1 MTDMPGPAG
10 AATAPPI
17 ARDSPPSSMLPRA
30 LFGLGFV
37 TNRRRALDLLVKTTG
52 GCVSVRVP
60 VFGDTVVVADPGLAK
75 QVFTTS
81 PEVLHNVQP
90 NLSRVFGPGS
100 VFALDGAEHRR
111 RRKLLTPPFHGKSIA
126 AYERIVEEETLRE
139 MANWPDGK
147 EFATLE
153 PMMRITLNVILR
165 GVFGADGIELEQ
177 LRDVLPK
184 WVTLASRLAL
194 LPIPKR
200 PIGPWDPW
208 GRLAGYRRTYESLVD
223 TLITRARQDP
233 RLEERTDILALFLRS
248 RYDDGTA
255 MTRGEIGDELLA
267 LLAAGHETTAST
279 LGWTFERISRHPE
292 ILHRLVTEAHGDQ
305 NTYRQAT
312 ILETQRVRTVID
324 LASRHVAVSDYE
336 LGPWSIPRGHTIM
349 VSLRQLHENPDEF
362 PEPDRFD
369 PQRFIDNKPN
379 AFSWVPFGGGTR
391 RCAGAAF
398 ATMEM
403 DVVLR
408 TVLRNMTIQT
418 TDKPDEKIHNRGVAF
433 TPSRGGRIVVH
444 RRSARHR
451 PRSTRP
457 DKSDQTA

>member
-1 MTDMPGPAG
+1 MTDMPGSVG
-10 AATAPPI
+10 TTAPPTE
-17 ARDSPPSSMLPRA
+17 RDLPPSSMIPRT
-30 LFGLGFV
+30 LFAVGFV
-37 TNRRRALDLLVKTTG
+37 TNRRRAIDWLVRTKG
-52 GCVSVRVP
+52 RCVTVRVP
-60 VFGDTVVVADPGLAK
+60 VFGDAVLVADPGLAK

-139 MANWPDGK
+139 IANWPRGT

-165 GVFGADGIELEQ
+165 GVFGADGIELER
-177 LRDVLPK
+177 LRDVLPR

-194 LPIPKR
+194 LPIARR

-208 GRLAGYRRTYESLVD
+208 GRLAGYRRTYESVVD

-233 RLEERTDILALFLRS
+233 RLEERTDVLALFLRS

-255 MTRGEIGDELLA
+255 MTRGEIGDELLT

-279 LGWTFERISRHPE
+279 LGWAFERISRHPE
-292 ILHRLVTEAHGDQ
+292 VLSRLVTEAHGDK

-312 ILETQRVRTVID
+312 ILEIQRVRTVID

-336 LGPWSIPRGHTIM
+336 LGPWRIPRGYTIM

-362 PEPDRFD
+362 PHPDRFD

-379 AFSWVPFGGGTR
+379 TFAWVPFGGGTR

-418 TDKPDEKIHNRGVAF
+418 TDKPNEEIHNRGVAF
-433 TPSRGGRIVVH
+433 TPKRGGRIVVH
-444 RRSARHR
+444 RRAAPSA
-451 PRSTRP
+451 
-457 DKSDQTA
+457 